1 MIAKGTTHNSGSRL
15 AAYMVT
21 GKDGE
26 RAELYSLT
34 GFAAG
39 DIREA
44 FASIEAMKAGTR
56 LEKAFF
62 HVQVRNPEG
71 EDLTRAQW
79 LRVAEAIE
87 HKLGYD
93 GQPRAIAFHTDEKT
107 GHEHMHVAWSRIDE
121 ATLQAKPLPFFKL
134 RLKEVSR
141 ELEAELGLTRVSSDR
156 PRVELAP
163 SRGEEEQSRRLGTDL
178 HGIRDTI
185 RAAYERSDNGQAF
198 AAALSDQGLTL
209 CQGERRDFIVLDQE
223 GGIHALGKR
232 LLGDSAAQVRQHM
245 ADLDRAALP
254 TVAAGRD
261 HLAREAPAIT
271 LPVIDQERQAIRD
284 SFAERAAE
292 REAMQPAAEALGDAL
307 PSATYVAGRVASKVE
322 HGLSGVAQVAQS
334 LAGGIQGA
342 AIGLERFL
350 FGGGEAAPAQPP
362 AQPAMQ
368 PERPPEGQA
377 VRERIAQ
384 MEPQVQATDANVPRY
399 HFGVDPELVAE
410 LRRKRE
416 QRERDDRDRGRERD
430 DR

>member
-26 RAELYSLT
+26 RAELYSLH

-56 LEKAFF
+56 LDKAFF

-71 EDLTRAQW
+71 EELTRAQW

-87 HKLGYD
+87 DKIGYS

-141 ELEAELGLTRVSSDR
+141 ELEKELDLTRVSSER

-163 SRGEEEQSRRLGTDL
+163 SRGEEEQSRRLDTDL
-178 HGIRDTI
+178 NGIRGAI
-185 RAAYERSDNGQAF
+185 RDAYERSDNGQAF
-198 AAALSDQGLTL
+198 AAALTDQGLTL

-254 TVAAGRD
+254 TVAEGRD

-271 LPVIDQERQAIRD
+271 LPVIDQERQAIRE

-292 REAMQPAAEALGDAL
+292 REAMQPANEALA
-307 PSATYVAGRVASKVE
+307 SAKHVAGHAANKVE

-334 LAGGIQGA
+334 IAGGVESV

-350 FGGGEAAPAQPP
+350 FGGGEAAPAQPAP
-362 AQPAMQ
+362 A
-368 PERPPEGQA
+368 PERKTEGQE
-377 VRERIAQ
+377 VRERLAA
-384 MEPQVQATDANVPRY
+384 MEPQVRATDPNVPRY
-399 HFGVDPELVAE
+399 RFGVDPELVAE
-410 LRRKRE
+410 IRRKRE
-416 QRERDDRDRGRERD
+416 ERERDDRDRGRERD

>member
-26 RAELYSLT
+26 RAELYSLH

-56 LEKAFF
+56 LDKAFF

-71 EDLTRAQW
+71 EELTRAQW

-87 HKLGYD
+87 DKIGYS

-141 ELEAELGLTRVSSDR
+141 ELEKELDLTRVSSER

-163 SRGEEEQSRRLGTDL
+163 SRGEEEQSRRLDTDL
-178 HGIRDTI
+178 NGIRGAI
-185 RAAYERSDNGQAF
+185 RDAYERSDNGQAF
-198 AAALSDQGLTL
+198 AAALTDQGLTL

-254 TVAAGRD
+254 TVAEGRD

-271 LPVIDQERQAIRD
+271 LPVIDQERQAIRE

-292 REAMQPAAEALGDAL
+292 REAMQPANEALA
-307 PSATYVAGRVASKVE
+307 SAKHVAGHAANKVE
-322 HGLSGVAQVAQS
+322 RGLSGVAQVAQS
-334 LAGGIQGA
+334 IAGGVESV

-350 FGGGEAAPAQPP
+350 FGGGEAAPAQPAP
-362 AQPAMQ
+362 A
-368 PERPPEGQA
+368 PERKTEGQE
-377 VRERIAQ
+377 VRERLAA
-384 MEPQVQATDANVPRY
+384 MEPQVRATDPNVPRY
-399 HFGVDPELVAE
+399 RFGVDPELVAE
-410 LRRKRE
+410 IRRKRE
-416 QRERDDRDRGRERD
+416 ERERDDRDRGRERD

>member
-26 RAELYSLT
+26 RAELYSLH

-44 FASIEAMKAGTR
+44 FASIEAMKAGTK
-56 LEKAFF
+56 LDKAFF

-71 EDLTRAQW
+71 EELIRAQW

-87 HKLGYD
+87 HKIGYS

-121 ATLQAKPLPFFKL
+121 ETLQAKPLPFFKL

-141 ELEAELGLTRVSSDR
+141 ELEKELDLTRVSSER

-163 SRGEEEQSRRLGTDL
+163 SRGEEEQSRRLDNDL
-178 HGIRDTI
+178 HGIRGTI
-185 RAAYERSDNGQAF
+185 REAYERSDNGQAF
-198 AAALSDQGLTL
+198 AAALADQGLTL

-254 TVAAGRD
+254 TVEEGRD

-271 LPVIDQERQAIRD
+271 LPVIDQERQAIRE

-292 REAMQPAAEALGDAL
+292 REAMQPAAEALA
-307 PSATYVAGRVASKVE
+307 SAAPAAARAAAHVE
-322 HGLSGVAQVAQS
+322 RGLSGVAQVAQS
-334 LAGGIQGA
+334 IAGGVESV

-350 FGGGEAAPAQPP
+350 FGGGEAAPAQPAP
-362 AQPAMQ
+362 A
-368 PERPPEGQA
+368 PERKNEGQE
-377 VRERIAQ
+377 VREHLGR
-384 MEPQVQATDANVPRY
+384 MEPQVRATDPNVPRY
-399 HFGVDPELVAE
+399 RFGVDPELVAE
-410 LRRKRE
+410 MRRKRE
-416 QRERDDRDRGRERD
+416 ERERDDRDRGRERD

>member
-44 FASIEAMKAGTR
+44 FASIETMKAGTR

-71 EDLTRAQW
+71 EELTRAQW

-121 ATLQAKPLPFFKL
+121 ETLQAKPLPFFKL

-178 HGIRDTI
+178 HDIRGTI
-185 RAAYERSDNGQAF
+185 REAYERSDNGQAF

-223 GGIHALGKR
+223 GGIHAVGKR
-232 LLGDSAAQVRQHM
+232 LLGDSAAQVRQHL
-245 ADLDRAALP
+245 ADLNREALP
-254 TVAAGRD
+254 TVEEGRD

-271 LPVIDQERQAIRD
+271 LPVIDQERQAIRE

-292 REAMQPAAEALGDAL
+292 REAMQPAAEALA
-307 PSATYVAGRVASKVE
+307 SAAPAAARAAAHVE

-350 FGGGEAAPAQPP
+350 FGGGEAAPAQPAP
-362 AQPAMQ
+362 V
-368 PERPPEGQA
+368 PERKPEGQA
-377 VRERIAQ
+377 VREHLAS
-384 MEPQVQATDANVPRY
+384 MEPQVRATDANVPRY
-399 HFGVDPELVAE
+399 HFGADPELLAE
-410 LRRKRE
+410 IRRKRE
-416 QRERDDRDRGRERD
+416 ERERDDRDRGRERD

>member
-26 RAELYSLT
+26 RAELYSLH

-44 FASIEAMKAGTR
+44 FASIEAMKAGTK
-56 LEKAFF
+56 LDKAFF

-71 EDLTRAQW
+71 EELTRAEW

-121 ATLQAKPLPFFKL
+121 ETLQAKPLPFFKL
-134 RLKEVSR
+134 RLKEVCRSLEQ
-141 ELEAELGLTRVSSDR
+141 ELDLTRVSSER

-163 SRGEEEQSRRLGTDL
+163 SRGEEEQSRRLDTDL
-178 HGIRDTI
+178 HGIRGTI
-185 RAAYERSDNGQAF
+185 REAYERSDNGQSF
-198 AAALSDQGLTL
+198 AAALADQGLTL
-209 CQGERRDFIVLDQE
+209 CQGERRDFVVLDQE

-254 TVAAGRD
+254 TVEEGRD
-261 HLAREAPAIT
+261 HLAQQAPAIT
-271 LPVIDQERQAIRD
+271 QPVIDQERQAIRE
-284 SFAERAAE
+284 SYAERAAE
-292 REAMQPAAEALGDAL
+292 REAMQPANDAL
-307 PSATYVAGRVASKVE
+307 ASAAPAAARAAAKVE

-334 LAGGIQGA
+334 IAGGIQGV
-342 AIGLERFL
+342 AIGIERFL
-350 FGGGEAAPAQPP
+350 FGGGEAAPAQPAP
-362 AQPAMQ
+362 A
-368 PERPPEGQA
+368 PERKNEGQE
-377 VRERIAQ
+377 VREHLGR
-384 MEPQVQATDANVPRY
+384 MEPQVRATDPNVPRY
-399 HFGVDPELVAE
+399 RFGVDPELVAE

-416 QRERDDRDRGRERD
+416 EREREDDRDRGRERD